1 MTYRELLVAVVDSL
15 QEAFRHV
22 AGLRNDLLQLGR
34 GAEDARLRGLQHLS
48 RMVDQGDCQL
58 L

>member
-34 GAEDARLRGLQHLS
+34 GAEDARLRGL
-48 RMVDQGDCQL
+48 
-58 L
+58 